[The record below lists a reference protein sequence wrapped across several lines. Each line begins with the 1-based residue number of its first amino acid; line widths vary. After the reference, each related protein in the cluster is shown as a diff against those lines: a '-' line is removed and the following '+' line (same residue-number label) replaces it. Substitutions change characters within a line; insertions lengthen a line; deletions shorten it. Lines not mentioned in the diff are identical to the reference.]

1 MKTPI
6 SYYGGKQTMLKHIK
20 PLIPKHELYTEAF
33 CGGAAV
39 FFSKEPSGIE
49 VLNDIN
55 GELINFYRVFKQHS
69 NDLKREIEG
78 SVHSRNLHTYAMF
91 IYNYPE
97 FFSKVKRAWA
107 LWYVSKTSF
116 ASKLDGSYGYD
127 KVRNTTV
134 KKLCNAK
141 EYAIAEAIAKRLE
154 NTQIESTDALRIIKS
169 RDNINAF
176 HFVDPPYI
184 NTDCGH
190 YGGYNEL
197 DFERL
202 LKLLSQLEGK
212 FMLTMF
218 PNEMLQEYINENSW
232 HKVEITRTISASKS
246 KRRKQ
251 AEWIVMNYTV

>member
-6 SYYGGKQTMLKHIK
+6 SYYGGKQTMLKHIV
-20 PLIPKHELYTEAF
+20 PLIPKHNTYTEAF

-39 FFSKEPSGIE
+39 FFAKEASDVE

-55 GELINFYRVFKQHS
+55 GELINFYKVFKQHS
-69 NDLKREIEG
+69 NEFTQELES
-78 SVHSRNLHTYAMF
+78 SVHSRNLHAYAMF

-97 FFSKVKRAWA
+97 FFSQVKRAWA

-116 ASKLDGSYGYD
+116 ASKLNGSYGYD

-141 EYAIAEAIAKRLE
+141 EYAIAEAVANRLE
-154 NTQIESTDALRIIKS
+154 NTQIECADALRIIRS
-169 RDNINAF
+169 RDHKEAF

-184 NTDCGH
+184 GTNCGH
-190 YGGYNEL
+190 YSGYNEQNFKELL
-197 DFERL
+197 DL
-202 LKLLSQLEGK
+202 LCTIEGK

-218 PNEMLQEYINENSW
+218 PNDMLQEYIDKYGW
-232 HKVEITRTISASKS
+232 HKVEITRTISVSTVN
-246 KRRKQ
+246 RRKQ
-251 AEWIVMNYTV
+251 AEWIIMNYTV